1 MERHQHWEL
10 PPLVH
15 GFHHSQKQG
24 FEDLKDLLEKDDI
37 VNNPDDD
44 CILKGYSHLIL
55 LTKVRSNLF
64 ILSYLMELYV
74 LSKVLFALT
83 ELGPSV
89 WELICC

>member
-37 VNNPDDD
+37 FNNPDDD

-55 LTKVRSNLF
+55 LTKVQSYLF

-83 ELGPSV
+83 ELDFNSLPG
-89 WELICC
+89 LTL